1 MKGLYGIA
9 RDFIRQLKK
18 DDISIYAS
26 GTAFFFFLSLM
37 PTLIIV
43 CSLLPLTSLTEKNL
57 LLAAVEIMPDF
68 LDSITVLMIKQMYE
82 QSARIL
88 PLAIVIMLWSSSK
101 GMLGLMYGLN
111 VVNEVSETR
120 NYFLLRL
127 EAMFYMVI
135 TVTALLVSLTLSVFG
150 KTIVYAIYSQFP
162 DIGILLYLL
171 MRVRF
176 LFVWILLTVVFMV
189 TYTYVPNKRLK
200 MRYQIPGAIFTAVG
214 WSLFSFVF
222 SVYVER
228 FKGMSTYGSL
238 STIIIMMFWL
248 YCCLYILLIGANL
261 NRYFGPLIRLIMK
274 NRRE

>member
-150 KTIVYAIYSQFP
+150 KTIVYAIYRQFP

-200 MRYQIPGAIFTAVG
+200 MRYQIPGAVFTAVG

-228 FKGMSTYGSL
+228 FRGMSTYGSL

>member
-1 MKGLYGIA
+1 MRGLYGII
-9 RDFIRQLKK
+9 RDFSRQLAK
-18 DDISIYAS
+18 DNVSVYAS

-43 CSLLPLTSLTEKNL
+43 CSLLPLTYLTEKNL
-57 LLAAVEIMPDF
+57 LIAAVKVMPDF
-68 LDSITVLMIKQMYE
+68 LDSLTVLMIKQMYE

-88 PLAIVIMLWSSSK
+88 PFAIIIMLWSSSK

-135 TVTALLVSLTLSVFG
+135 TVAALLISLALSVFG
-150 KTIVYAIYSQFP
+150 KSIVNSIYASFP
-162 DIGILLYLL
+162 DIGVLFYLF
-171 MRVRF
+171 MRFRF
-176 LFVWILLTVVFMV
+176 LFVWILLTVVFTI

-200 MRYQIPGAIFTAVG
+200 MRFQIPGAVFTAVG

-222 SVYVER
+222 SVYVEKFR
-228 FKGMSTYGSL
+228 GMSTYGSL
-238 STIIIMMFWL
+238 STVIIMMFWL

-261 NRYFGPLIRLIMK
+261 NRYFGPLIQLVMK
-274 NRRE
+274 KNK

>member
-1 MKGLYGIA
+1 MRGLYGII
-9 RDFIRQLKK
+9 RDFSRQLAK
-18 DDISIYAS
+18 DNVSVYAS

-57 LLAAVEIMPDF
+57 LIAAVKVMPDF
-68 LDSITVLMIKQMYE
+68 LDSLTVLMIKQMYE
-82 QSARIL
+82 QSAKIL
-88 PLAIVIMLWSSSK
+88 PFAIIIMLWSSSK

-135 TVTALLVSLTLSVFG
+135 TVAALLISLALSVFG
-150 KTIVYAIYSQFP
+150 KAIVNSIYASFP
-162 DIGILLYLL
+162 DIGVLFYLF
-171 MRVRF
+171 MRFRF
-176 LFVWILLTVVFMV
+176 LFVWILLTVVFTI

-200 MRYQIPGAIFTAVG
+200 MRFQIPGAVFTAVG

-222 SVYVER
+222 SVYVEKFR
-228 FKGMSTYGSL
+228 GMSTYGSL
-238 STIIIMMFWL
+238 STVIIMMFWL

-261 NRYFGPLIRLIMK
+261 NRYFGPLIQLVMK
-274 NRRE
+274 KNK

>member
-1 MKGLYGIA
+1 MRGLYGII
-9 RDFIRQLKK
+9 RDFSRQLAK
-18 DDISIYAS
+18 DNVSVYAS

-57 LLAAVEIMPDF
+57 LIAAVKVMPDF
-68 LDSITVLMIKQMYE
+68 LDSLTVLMIKQMYE
-82 QSARIL
+82 QSAKIL
-88 PLAIVIMLWSSSK
+88 PFAIIIMLWSSSK

-135 TVTALLVSLTLSVFG
+135 TVAALLISLALSVFG
-150 KTIVYAIYSQFP
+150 KAIVNSIYASFP
-162 DIGILLYLL
+162 DLGVLFYLF
-171 MRVRF
+171 MRFRF
-176 LFVWILLTVVFMV
+176 LFVWILLTVVFTI

-200 MRYQIPGAIFTAVG
+200 MRFQIPGAVFTAVG

-222 SVYVER
+222 SVYVEKFR
-228 FKGMSTYGSL
+228 GMSTYGSL
-238 STIIIMMFWL
+238 STVIIMMFWL

-261 NRYFGPLIRLIMK
+261 NRYFGPLIQLVMK
-274 NRRE
+274 KNK

>member
-1 MKGLYGIA
+1 MRGIYGIV
-9 RDFIRQLKK
+9 RDFTRQLAK
-18 DDISIYAS
+18 DNISVYAS

-57 LLAAVEIMPDF
+57 LIAAVHVMPDF

-88 PLAIVIMLWSSSK
+88 PFAIIIMLWSSSK

-111 VVNEVSETR
+111 IVNEVTETR
-120 NYFLLRL
+120 NYFLLRI

-135 TVTALLVSLTLSVFG
+135 TVAALLVSLALSVFG
-150 KTIVYAIYSQFP
+150 KTIVNNIYSIFP

-171 MRVRF
+171 MRFRF
-176 LFVWILLTVVFMV
+176 LFVWILLTVVFAV

-200 MRYQIPGAIFTAVG
+200 MRFQLPGAVFTAVG

-222 SVYVER
+222 SVYVEKFR
-228 FKGMSTYGSL
+228 GMSTYGSL
-238 STIIIMMFWL
+238 STVIIMMFWL

-261 NRYFGPLIRLIMK
+261 NRYFGPLIQLVMK
-274 NRRE
+274 KNK